1 MYSQNNSKLPGKRVN
16 IKKMLEDIP
25 EIKAKPGFDQKMAAL
40 FAMELDKEIQQRNI
54 SWLKK
59 SNRIKLPD
67 VIS

>member
-1 MYSQNNSKLPGKRVN
+1 MYSQNNFKLPGKRVN
-16 IKKMLEDIP
+16 IKKMLEDMP

>member
-1 MYSQNNSKLPGKRVN
+1 MYSHNNFELPGKRVN
-16 IKKMLEDIP
+16 IKKMLEDMP
-25 EIKAKPGFDQKMAAL
+25 VIKARPGFDQKMAAL